1 MVNYT
6 EWLGEQNGD
15 VLLSSLSIPGTHN
28 SAASHTALPS
38 VQCQGESVTK
48 QLERGVR
55 FLDLR
60 VSKNIL
66 KSDENDQKDLVIIHG
81 KFPVKLMGNVYLKD
95 VLQDV
100 YKFLENHRSETVL
113 VSIKQEGNGSWDNDN
128 DEFGNLIWD
137 KYINP
142 NKDRW
147 YLKTNIP
154 RVREAQGKAII
165 FRRFGVKNED
175 RKREF
180 GIDAAWW
187 SYNCT
192 NDDRGSFQ
200 VQDWCEISSVDDISK
215 KAQYIKD
222 LSKTASDYNSTNSND
237 PKLFINF
244 CSGSN
249 FFDPNCWPSKIAEG
263 LNKNNIAESF
273 GKGNGIIVLDYAESD
288 DWKLVKDLINKNF

>member
-6 EWLGEQNGD
+6 EWQREVND
-15 VLLSSLSIPGTHN
+15 NTLLSALSIPGTHN

-38 VQCQGESVTK
+38 VQCQGESITK
-48 QLERGVR
+48 QLEHGVR
-55 FLDLR
+55 FFDIR

-66 KSDENDQKDLVIIHG
+66 KSDENDQKDLVVIHG

-95 VLQDV
+95 VLQDI
-100 YKFLENHRSETVL
+100 YKFLENHRSEVVL
-113 VSIKQEGNGSWDNDN
+113 VSIKQEGNGTWDNDN
-128 DEFGNLIWD
+128 DEFGNVIWD
-137 KYINP
+137 RYIN
-142 NKDRW
+142 KDKNRW
-147 YLKTNIP
+147 YLNTNIP
-154 RVREAQGKAII
+154 RLGEARGKAVM

-200 VQDWCEISSVDDISK
+200 VQDWCEISSADDISK

-222 LSKTASDYNSTNSND
+222 LSKVAVDHNSTNSND

-263 LNKNNIAESF
+263 LTKNKIYESF

-288 DWKLVKDLINKNF
+288 DWKLTKTLVDKNF

>member
-1 MVNYT
+1 MVNYSQ
-6 EWLGEQNGD
+6 WLGEVNDD
-15 VLLSSLSIPGTHN
+15 VLISSLSIPGTHN

-38 VQCQGESVTK
+38 VQCQGKDVGE
-48 QLERGVR
+48 QLKNGVR
-55 FLDLR
+55 FFDIR
-60 VSKNIL
+60 VSKNVL
-66 KSDENDQKDLVIIHG
+66 KSDENEQKDLIVIHG
-81 KFPVKLMGNVYLKD
+81 KFPVKLLGNVYLKD
-95 VLQDV
+95 VLSDV
-100 YKFLENHRSETVL
+100 YKFLEQNRSETVI
-113 VSIKQEGNGSWDNDN
+113 VSIKQEGNGEWDNDN

-147 YLKTNIP
+147 YLNTQIP
-154 RVREAQGKAII
+154 RIGEARGKAII

-187 SYNCT
+187 TYNTT
-192 NDDRGSFQ
+192 NDDRGTIQ
-200 VQDWCEISSVDDISK
+200 VQDWCELSSAEDISK

-222 LSKTASDYNSTNSND
+222 LSKRAVEHNSTNSND

-263 LNKNNIAESF
+263 LNQNKIEEAF
-273 GKGNGIIVLDYAESD
+273 GKGNGVIILDYAESNN
-288 DWKLVKDLINKNF
+288 WKLVKELVEKNF